1 MYMDIQMPWLHGCKR
16 AAHSPKNLSMALSA
30 EVAEIVEHFQLLS
43 KRQDLITLIL
53 VNDSHLSPTPLIT
66 PLIKY
71 G

>member
-16 AAHSPKNLSMALSA
+16 AAHSPKNLFMVLSA

-53 VNDSHLSPTPLIT
+53 VNDSHLSPTPLI
-66 PLIKY
+66 LQV
-71 G
+71 

>member
-16 AAHSPKNLSMALSA
+16 AAHSPKNLAMALSA

-53 VNDSHLSPTPLIT
+53 VNDSHLSPTPLI
-66 PLIKY
+66 LQV
-71 G
+71 